1 MKILYKIKSYIKL
14 MRVKHYIKNI
24 LIFFP
29 LIFSKTLFEKN
40 NFIYTLCGFIIF
52 SLACSIIY
60 IINDIIDKEK
70 DKQHETKKNRPI
82 ASGDVS
88 IKEATIL
95 IFILSLFV
103 IAGLIYFKFSIL
115 SICLLLIYLILN
127 ISYSMYLKNIPLI
140 DVTILVFGF
149 LIRTLFGAS
158 LINVAVSDWLYLTII
173 SVSFYLVLGKRR
185 NEVMR
190 SNGNTRKVLKYYSKE
205 FLDKNMYMCLSL
217 AIVFY
222 SLWVINISKN
232 NLLMVTIPFVIV
244 MCMRY
249 SMDIEGNSDGDPVE
263 VIFSDK
269 ILLFSS
275 IIFGALLMIL
285 LYL

>member
-1 MKILYKIKSYIKL
+1 MKIFYKIKNYIKL
-14 MRVKHYIKNI
+14 MKVKHYIKNI

-29 LIFSKTLFEKN
+29 LIFSKTLFDKHN
-40 NFIYTLCGFIIF
+40 LICTLRGFFIF

-60 IINDIIDKEK
+60 IINDITDKEK
-70 DKQHETKKNRPI
+70 DKQHKTKKNRPI
-82 ASGDVS
+82 ASGKVS
-88 IKEATIL
+88 IKEAIVL
-95 IFILSLFV
+95 IFILFVFV
-103 IAGLIYFKFSIL
+103 IAGLIYFKFPVL
-115 SICLLLIYLILN
+115 SICLLLMYLILN
-127 ISYSMYLKNIPLI
+127 ISYSIYLKNVPLL
-140 DVTILVFGF
+140 DVTMLAFGF
-149 LIRTLFGAS
+149 LIRTFFGAS
-158 LINVAVSDWLYLTII
+158 LINVAVSDWLYFTIL
-173 SVSFYLVLGKRR
+173 SLSFYLVLGKRR
-185 NEVMR
+185 NEVIR
-190 SNGNTRKVLKYYSKE
+190 SNGNTRNVLKYYSKE

-232 NLLMVTIPFVIV
+232 DFLMVTIPFVII

-269 ILLFSS
+269 ILLLFS
-275 IIFGALLMIL
+275 IIFGALLMFL